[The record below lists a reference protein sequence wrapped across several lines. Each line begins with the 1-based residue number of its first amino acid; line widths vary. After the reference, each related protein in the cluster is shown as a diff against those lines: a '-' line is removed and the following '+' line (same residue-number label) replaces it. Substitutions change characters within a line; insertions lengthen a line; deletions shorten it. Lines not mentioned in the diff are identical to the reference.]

1 MRMPMPMPV
10 TQKMIAQRCDVSVS
24 AVADILGKRSHLF
37 NVTTR
42 ERVLSTARELGYRPN
57 RWARAVRS
65 GHFGAVG
72 LLATDFHHFPW
83 DALNGIEDV
92 LAPRSLHAL
101 CLRLTPQG
109 GASFLSER
117 IADGMIV
124 SWDLDPDLVLQV
136 EQHSV
141 PSVWLNAKRAA
152 DCVYCDDRGG
162 MRTAAERLFQLGH
175 RRIAYVDYSVNGHYS
190 SEDRCAGYLEAVQAA
205 GLTPQ
210 MIRQKVPRSER
221 VAYTRDWLSGPRRPT
236 AILAYSDS
244 SSLPVLH
251 CATAELG
258 LRVPGDLSLVTVD
271 ERVDDRMGFVLA
283 TVVVPQRAMG
293 EGVARMVLAKMDKAG
308 QPQAPQSFMPTFEPG
323 QTCGP
328 VRP

>member
-1 MRMPMPMPV
+1 MATPV

-37 NVTTR
+37 NVHTR
-42 ERVLSTARELGYRPN
+42 ERVLSTAREMGYRPS

-83 DALNGIEDV
+83 SALNGIEDV

-101 CLRLTPQG
+101 CLRLTSQG

-117 IADGMIV
+117 MADGMIV
-124 SWDLDPDLVLQV
+124 SWDLGPELVSQV
-136 EQHSV
+136 DQHSV
-141 PSVWLNAKRAA
+141 PSVWLNAKRGE
-152 DCVYCDDRGG
+152 DCVYCDDRAG
-162 MRTAAERLFQLGH
+162 MRVATEHLLQLGH

-190 SEDRCAGYLEAVQAA
+190 SVDRCDGYVEGMQAA
-205 GLTPQ
+205 GLTPRV
-210 MIRQKVPRSER
+210 IREIVPRRER
-221 VAYTRDWLSGPRRPT
+221 VACARAWLSGSDRPT
-236 AILAYSDS
+236 AVLAYSDS
-244 SSLPVLH
+244 SSFPVLY

-258 LRVPGDLSLVTVD
+258 LRIPRDLSLVTVD
-271 ERVDDRMGFVLA
+271 DWVDDRMGLVLA
-283 TVVVPQRAMG
+283 TVVVPQRTMG
-293 EGVARMVLAKMDKAG
+293 EEAARMILARMDKSG
-308 QPQAPQSFMPTFEPG
+308 QRQESQSFMPTFEPG

-328 VRP
+328 APGEI